1 MRVPIRGVVFDLFD
15 TLVDLRWENLP
26 SEQTPQGRLPASTRA
41 MYAEFAEFSDASFED
56 FISALV
62 EGGRGFAE
70 SHFAHDRE
78 VSTLERF
85 TDLAQRLHVESPEVP
100 ERLTQVHMGML
111 RGQVETLDHHVEVL
125 ASLREEMKVGLCSNF
140 SHSETALDVLD
151 AGGLREHLDAVVI
164 SDAVGIRKPR
174 REIFEETLRR
184 LELTSREVIHVGDSL
199 RADVA
204 GAKACGISA
213 VWITRRVKDP
223 EESLKQHAGADPDF
237 VVADLSELP
246 GLIARLS

>member
-1 MRVPIRGVVFDLFD
+1 MPIRGVVFDLFD

-26 SEQTPQGRLPASTRA
+26 SEETSRGRLPASTREMHA
-41 MYAEFAEFSDASFED
+41 AVVDFSDASFEE
-56 FISALV
+56 FASALV
-62 EGGRGFAE
+62 EGARSFAQ

-85 TDLAQRLHVESPEVP
+85 TDLARRLEVDAPELP
-100 ERLTQVHMGML
+100 ERLTRIHMGML
-111 RGQVETLDHHVEVL
+111 RGQVRTLDHHVEVL
-125 ASLREEMKVGLCSNF
+125 ASLRAEMKVGLCSNF
-140 SHSETALDVLD
+140 SHSATALEVLD

-164 SDAVGIRKPR
+164 SDAIGIRKPR

-184 LELTSREVIHVGDSL
+184 LELSSGEVIHVGDSL

-204 GAKACGISA
+204 GAQACGIST

-223 EESLKQHAGADPDF
+223 EGSLEKHKGAHPDH
-237 VVADLSELP
+237 VVTDLSELP
-246 GLIARLS
+246 GLISRLS